1 MLKSYVGIF
10 LCSVLFILPHS
21 PLLSKDKYLIGF
33 SQCTSDGLWRQSMQR
48 LMQIELS
55 LHLDMQLV
63 IKDAG
68 GDSKK
73 QIEQINEFLK
83 DGIDLLIV
91 SPNESAPTTPVIA
104 NVFNFG
110 IPVIVIDRK
119 IETESYSAFIGGNN
133 YQIGLEAGKYAAK
146 LLKGKGK
153 IIEIRGLDESSPAI
167 ERRKGFMEIL
177 SQNPGIDIVYS
188 ESGEWTLEG
197 SRRVMENVFQKKID
211 FDLVFA
217 GNDDMAREAYL
228 VTKEY
233 NLNKKP
239 YFLGIDG
246 LPGNQGGVQAVIDH
260 QIDATF
266 LYPTGG
272 EEAIDVASKILHKE
286 PFNREYILETIL
298 IDSTN
303 AKTLKLQTDQLE
315 LWQKKIEAQKSVL
328 DIQISRYQSQK
339 LLLIFAIALLIL
351 IAILV
356 LFIYL
361 AFRNKKIAN
370 ENLELKNTKINK
382 QNEAIKEQRDKLVE
396 VSRQLEEAT
405 QAKIRFFTN
414 ISHEFRTP
422 LTLITGPLEN
432 MMEDEGL
439 SPRLKRQFELM
450 HRNSLRLLRL
460 VNQLMDFR
468 KLEDDKMELF
478 ASEQDLIAFLLDI
491 KESFASLT
499 EKKKIDFQLI
509 TNLKVLNMWFDKDKL
524 DKVIFNLL
532 SNAFKFTHKGGK
544 ITITVLDPK
553 PSNNEL
559 YKEEIEIEIRDN
571 GEGISSKYVNLIF
584 DRFFQAEK
592 SHHFKGTGLGLSLSK
607 DLIELSHGKIRVES
621 ILGEGTAFFITL
633 PMGKEHLK
641 NKEIYRQVVIKTPL
655 KEKPIVLNKI
665 PVEVDIN
672 SKKKMKQPVILIVED
687 ESDVR
692 EYVIDCLGNKYSTI
706 ESTDGEQGLQIA
718 LESDPDLIICDI
730 MMPKMNGLEL
740 TKILKSDYKTCH
752 IPIILLTAKTS
763 LEHKL
768 EGLEEGADSY
778 ISKPFNKQHLIIRV
792 RKLLEQRNKIREHYK
807 DNLDFEMDEQLN
819 SMDKKF
825 LTKLTSYIDNK
836 EEDNDFTVTELSKK
850 LGMSRVHLYRK
861 IKKLTDMSVSEFIVS
876 VKLKRSL
883 TLLRNSGKTIAE
895 IAYEVG
901 FSNPSYYAR
910 CFKNQFKILPSE
922 YKSNIHFSE

>member
-1 MLKSYVGIF
+1 MLKSYIGIF
-10 LCSVLFILPHS
+10 LCSVFVILPHS
-21 PLLSKDKYLIGF
+21 PLFSKDKYLIGF

-68 GDSKK
+68 GNSEK

-83 DGIDLLIV
+83 EGIDLLIV
-91 SPNESAPTTPVIA
+91 SPNESAPTTPVIKE
-104 NVFNFG
+104 VFNFG

-119 IETESYSAFIGGNN
+119 IETDSYSAFIGGNN
-133 YQIGLEAGKYAAK
+133 YQIGLEAGKYAVK

-177 SQNPGIDIVYS
+177 SVNPGIDIVYS
-188 ESGEWTLEG
+188 ESGEWTLDG
-197 SRRVMENVFQKKID
+197 SRRVMENVFRNKID

-228 VTKEY
+228 VTEEY
-233 NLNKKP
+233 HLNKKP
-239 YFLGIDG
+239 FFLGIDG
-246 LPGNQGGVQAVIDH
+246 LPGNQGGVQAVIDR

-286 PFNREYILETIL
+286 PFNREYILETIV

-339 LLLIFAIALLIL
+339 LLLIFAIAMLVL

-370 ENLELKNTKINK
+370 ENLEKKNTKINK

-432 MMEDEGL
+432 MMQDEEV
-439 SPRLKRQFELM
+439 SAKLKRQFELM

-468 KLEDDKMELF
+468 KLENDKMELL
-478 ASEQDLIAFLLDI
+478 ASEQDMIAFLLEI
-491 KESFASLT
+491 KESFATLA
-499 EKKKIDFQLI
+499 EKKQIDFQLI
-509 TNLKVLNMWFDKDKL
+509 TDYTVLNMWFDKDKM

-532 SNAFKFTHKGGK
+532 SNAFKFTQKGGK

-553 PSNNEL
+553 PANNEL
-559 YKEEIEIEIRDN
+559 QKKEIEIEIRDN

-592 SHHFKGTGLGLSLSK
+592 SHHFKGTGLGLSYQ
-607 DLIELSHGKIRVES
+607 KI
-621 ILGEGTAFFITL
+621 
-633 PMGKEHLK
+633 
-641 NKEIYRQVVIKTPL
+641 
-655 KEKPIVLNKI
+655 
-665 PVEVDIN
+665 
-672 SKKKMKQPVILIVED
+672 
-687 ESDVR
+687 
-692 EYVIDCLGNKYSTI
+692 
-706 ESTDGEQGLQIA
+706 
-718 LESDPDLIICDI
+718 
-730 MMPKMNGLEL
+730 
-740 TKILKSDYKTCH
+740 
-752 IPIILLTAKTS
+752 
-763 LEHKL
+763 
-768 EGLEEGADSY
+768 
-778 ISKPFNKQHLIIRV
+778 
-792 RKLLEQRNKIREHYK
+792 
-807 DNLDFEMDEQLN
+807 
-819 SMDKKF
+819 
-825 LTKLTSYIDNK
+825 
-836 EEDNDFTVTELSKK
+836 
-850 LGMSRVHLYRK
+850 
-861 IKKLTDMSVSEFIVS
+861 
-876 VKLKRSL
+876 
-883 TLLRNSGKTIAE
+883 
-895 IAYEVG
+895 
-901 FSNPSYYAR
+901 
-910 CFKNQFKILPSE
+910 
-922 YKSNIHFSE
+922 